1 MYDAEVKVITL
12 PIRQWL
18 DQYYRPEWFIESCK
32 ACPNYGRIWS
42 CPPLAQDTP
51 TLVRPFSRI
60 HIVGVKVIY
69 DPQTRALADTPQRT
83 DQIRRDTYGRVKRAM
98 LESLLEI
105 ERSLPGTWCIAAGE
119 CELCPQCSRLQGTP
133 CRMPHRMRYSFSG
146 LGLDLTKIA
155 ENLLEMPLLW
165 QKDGLPAYNVAIGA
179 LLDRQERSLSQHFDV
194 AQERPWQLLQEQILG
209 VLNQMGCEVMTKDG
223 DLRNVCMVDQAT
235 GEEYRLSFSLGEQ
248 GLGHMELENQ
258 TGSGRRMDQF
268 SDCLRRRF
276 PELTRQ

>member
-69 DPQTRALADTPQRT
+69 DPQTRALADTPQQT

-223 DLRNVCMVDQAT
+223 TCAMCAWWIMPQARNIGC
-235 GEEYRLSFSLGEQ
+235 LFSLGEQ

>member
-1 MYDAEVKVITL
+1 MDADV
-12 PIRQWL
+12 R
-18 DQYYRPEWFIESCK
+18 C

-51 TLVRPFSRI
+51 TLVRPFSQI

-83 DQIRRDTYGRVKRAM
+83 DQIRRDTYGRGKRAM

-223 DLRNVCMVDQAT
+223 DLRNVCMVDHAT

-258 TGSGRRMDQF
+258 TGSGRRIDQF